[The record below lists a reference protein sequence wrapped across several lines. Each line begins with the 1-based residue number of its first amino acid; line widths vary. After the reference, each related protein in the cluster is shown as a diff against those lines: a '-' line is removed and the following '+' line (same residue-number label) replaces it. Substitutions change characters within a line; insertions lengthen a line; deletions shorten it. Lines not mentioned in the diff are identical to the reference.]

1 MATYS
6 TKKAPA
12 RKNLSDPKAAL
23 QSDVKAGGSKQSNQ
37 ENFTGTGTKT
47 IRPATSGGAGKRYS
61 DTDREI
67 GTRVQFADNTK
78 GTNSVKNPLNS
89 YRSKVLAAV
98 KNPDS
103 VANRSGVNTAPRRRS
118 PNSGPSV

>member
-1 MATYS
+1 MAF

-12 RKNLSDPKAAL
+12 RANLTNPKSAL
-23 QSDVKAGGSKQSNQ
+23 QNDAKASCKESNQ
-37 ENFTGTGTKT
+37 EQFTGRGTKT
-47 IRPATSGGAGKRYS
+47 ETPSKSGGAGKRYS
-61 DTDREI
+61 DVDREV

-98 KNPDS
+98 QNPDS
-103 VANRSGVNTAPRRRS
+103 IKDRSGVNTAPGRRS
-118 PNSGPSV
+118 PTTAPIA